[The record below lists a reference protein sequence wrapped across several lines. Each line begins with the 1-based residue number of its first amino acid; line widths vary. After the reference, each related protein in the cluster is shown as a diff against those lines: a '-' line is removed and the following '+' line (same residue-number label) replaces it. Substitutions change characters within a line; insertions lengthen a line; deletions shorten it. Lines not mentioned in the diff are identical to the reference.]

1 MSPAAEGYLKVG
13 SLEQL
18 RRRRCI
24 VVAGEKHS
32 IAVFYHDGAI
42 HAVHNRCSHSG
53 YPLETGAIKDDIIT
67 CIWHQ
72 ARFNVTSGC
81 SMDPDIRDIVTFS
94 VQNID
99 SKFSNLGVK
108 TNENAKFRKMNV
120 GVLE

>member
-1 MSPAAEGYLKVG
+1 MSSVAEGYLKVG
-13 SLEQL
+13 LMAQL
-18 RRRRCI
+18 RRRGCI
-24 VVAGEKHS
+24 VVAGEEHS

-81 SMDPDIRDIVTFS
+81 SLNPDNRDIVTFS
-94 VQNID
+94 VQIID
-99 SKFSNLGVK
+99 DEVWVNPVPDHKSE
-108 TNENAKFRKMNV
+108 TP
-120 GVLE
+120 VLP